1 MSLQPARAQD
11 GDLDALR
18 AYSLDLVNTSR
29 DEHGL
34 PPLERDATLDRS
46 AQAHAQDMIERDYF
60 AHVTPDGR
68 DIMDRYRA
76 ADGNPWRLVT
86 ENIGR
91 CVGCEAPPTRA
102 DVDRQ
107 HEGWMESPEHRE
119 NILSPGLSRY
129 GFGLAIDGSTLIA
142 VQNFS
147 GPGTPRGVAEGED
160 ARALPDDELAEIA
173 VDLVNEAR
181 AAEGVEALSLDPD
194 LLAVADELLSDPA
207 EFSLEEGTDPRAA
220 IPRDRRGDWSRILLL
235 AGSCG
240 GCGSQPTD
248 ADVRF
253 FVEQW
258 LEQRTAALLNPEM
271 TDLGIVI
278 RADGEGRKVALAVL
292 AGE

>member
-1 MSLQPARAQD
+1 MSLQPAGAQD

-18 AYSLDLVNTSR
+18 AYSLDLVNSSR
-29 DEHGL
+29 DKRGL

-147 GPGTPRGVAEGED
+147 GPGTPRGLAEGED
-160 ARALPDDELAEIA
+160 ARALPDDELAGIA

-181 AAEGVEALSLDPD
+181 EAEGVEALSLDPD

-220 IPRDRRGDWSRILLL
+220 MPRERRGDWSRILLL

-292 AGE
+292 AGG